1 MRWSNSDPLRDWT
14 AVPSGLTPVFALP
27 LLEPS
32 CRDRLPVP
40 QYGAPLPFPFRSG
53 GVGYPVEPPF
63 FCAADCEL
71 AAAFPDGRWPLRQ
84 LSGTIH
90 GATEGAFFG
99 RPFSSISTHGASK
112 S

>member
-1 MRWSNSDPLRDWT
+1 MRWSNSYPLRDWA

-27 LLEPS
+27 LEPF
-32 CRDRLPVP
+32 CRALLPVAEE
-40 QYGAPLPFPFRSG
+40 GALLPFRAEVTGPFELLAVFPAG
-53 GVGYPVEPPF
+53 G
-63 FCAADCEL
+63 EL

-99 RPFSSISTHGASK
+99 RPLSSISTHGASK